1 MGVRAPIGGSG
12 FCIGRAAGGVMSSAA
27 DVQLGF
33 NQMSNVG
40 YEDIVVTRTQNAAG
54 SAYIFSLY
62 FQGIVY
68 FLFLSVLL
76 CCINS
81 FLISFYASLYCKI

>member
-12 FCIGRAAGGVMSSAA
+12 YCISRAAGGLMSSAA

-62 FQGIVY
+62 FQGII
-68 FLFLSVLL
+68 FLLFLSVVFCCISSFFLLL
-76 CCINS
+76 C
-81 FLISFYASLYCKI
+81 LLLM